1 MMIVLTKSR
10 RLIMQERY
18 ETYDTKDIWKKN
30 GVLYGVFDDGTIGK
44 YNKTYD
50 PTWYTVVDAD
60 QLAQTVKDLK
70 NGDFGF
76 DEFDNLSQF

>member
-10 RLIMQERY
+10 RLSMQERY
-18 ETYDTKDIWKKN
+18 ETYDAKDTWKKN
-30 GVLYGVFDDGTIGK
+30 GILYGVFDDGTIVK

-60 QLAQTVKDLK
+60 QLTQTVKDLK
-70 NGDFGF
+70 NGDFEF

>member
-1 MMIVLTKSR
+1 M
-10 RLIMQERY
+10 
-18 ETYDTKDIWKKN
+18 
-30 GVLYGVFDDGTIGK
+30 FDDGTIIK

-60 QLAQTVKDLK
+60 QLTQTIKDLK
-70 NGDFGF
+70 NGDFDF